1 MACLANDSG
10 ASDGS
15 QAGPSI
21 QADPAPWVGLIQ
33 APSPTQAA
41 QMSLETKIPPPV
53 VAVAAAAIIWGI
65 SRLAPQVALPSGIRL
80 AVSVAIVLVGFAF
93 SAAGVLSFRRA
104 RTTVNPTRPEE
115 ASSLVSTGI
124 YRITR
129 NPMYL
134 GLLLVLVAWAIF
146 LSSAWA
152 LLGAA
157 GFVLYMNHFQIAPEE
172 RALSKLFGSQ
182 YASYKARVRRWL

>member
-1 MACLANDSG
+1 
-10 ASDGS
+10 
-15 QAGPSI
+15 
-21 QADPAPWVGLIQ
+21 
-33 APSPTQAA
+33 
-41 QMSLETKIPPPV
+41 MSLETKIPPPAI
-53 VAVAAAAIIWGI
+53 AVATALIIWGI
-65 SRLAPQVALPSGIRL
+65 AWLAPQVPMPSNTRW
-80 AVSVAIVLVGFAF
+80 AVSLAIAV
-93 SAAGVLSFRRA
+93 AGVACSVVGVWSFRRA
-104 RTTVNPTRPEE
+104 RTTVNPTKPER

-157 GFVLYMNHFQIAPEE
+157 GFVLYMNRFQIAPEE
-172 RALSKLFGSQ
+172 RALSRLFGST
-182 YASYKARVRRWL
+182 YASYQARVRRWL